1 MFTGL
6 VEETGRFVSLSSNGE
21 LVIKC
26 NKILDDLKLGDSVA
40 VNGTC
45 LTVTSISGQN
55 VSFHVSQTT
64 NNVTNF
70 KPGKLHSGMLVNLE
84 RALAVGDRLGGH
96 LVSGH
101 VDGLARVICV
111 DKQGLDHFFEFQ
123 PPAELMKY
131 IVAKG
136 SVTIDGISLTVSWVG
151 TSSFRITVIPATIEN
166 TNLKERRVGDYVHI
180 EIDMIA
186 RYVEKISIT

>member
-6 VEETGRFVSLSSNGE
+6 VEETGRFVSLSSSGK
-21 LVIKC
+21 LIVRC
-26 NKILDDLKLGDSVA
+26 SSILDDLRLGDSVA

-45 LTVTSISGQN
+45 LTVTAISGQN

-64 NNVTNF
+64 NNVTNL
-70 KPGKLHSGMLVNLE
+70 KLGKLHPGQLLNLE

-101 VDGLARVICV
+101 VDGLARIIGI
-111 DKQGLDHFFEFQ
+111 DKQGADHFFEFQ
-123 PPAELMKY
+123 PPTELRKY
-131 IVAKG
+131 IAAKG
-136 SVTIDGISLTVSWVG
+136 SVTIDGISLTVAWVG

-186 RYVEKISIT
+186 RYVEQLGRL